1 MATIGA
7 GRRRLGWR
15 SALPVAA
22 ILLVNLV
29 LVGCAA
35 AKLGPALARAVAAHP
50 DKWFDVVVTRVPAEG
65 A

>member
-1 MATIGA
+1 M
-7 GRRRLGWR
+7 
-15 SALPVAA
+15 PVAA

-29 LVGCAA
+29 LVGCAV

>member
-1 MATIGA
+1 M
-7 GRRRLGWR
+7 
-15 SALPVAA
+15 PVAA